1 MVDNDVRMGTDAR
14 SGKPR
19 PAGTGPRMLAAHAW
33 PFDANRRREDHGFFG
48 PDSPTWK
55 VWTSPT
61 ALLGFQRSIAVEA
74 FDPFLTAAVTGTQ
87 GIYTDPMGRL
97 DSTLTY
103 FTIIA
108 VGDSRA
114 AVEAS
119 ELLQRVHARGTGI
132 EPISGLRYSAN
143 DPDSQLWI
151 HLTGW
156 HSVLKCY
163 EMFGAG
169 PLTPAEEARYWADCV
184 IAAELQTCD
193 PAKVPNSRDGVRAYF
208 AEQRPRLCWS
218 EDADRVA
225 RQILYPPTGGTG
237 VLVGQVARRL
247 TPAVIATL
255 PQWMRRISGLDQSSA
270 VDAAVVPATRALMTS
285 VTPMPLRKRLATI
298 AAPQLVRVWDN
309 AYSSA
314 PPLRDEIVT
323 PAQARARFGKASK
336 TG

>member
-1 MVDNDVRMGTDAR
+1 MSNST
-14 SGKPR
+14 KP
-19 PAGTGPRMLAAHAW
+19 GTGPRMLSHQGF
-33 PFDANRRREDHGFFG
+33 PFDSARRREDHGFFG
-48 PDSPTWK
+48 PGSPTWK

-74 FDPFLTAAVTGTQ
+74 FDPFLSAAVTDTQ

-108 VGDSRA
+108 VGDSRSA
-114 AVEAS
+114 IEAS
-119 ELLQRVHARGTGI
+119 ELLQKVHARATGV
-132 EPISGLRYSAN
+132 EPISGKRYSAN

-151 HLTGW
+151 HMTGW

-163 EMFGAG
+163 EMFGPG
-169 PLTPAEEARYWADCV
+169 KLSPQDEARYWADCV

-193 PAKVPNSRDGVRAYF
+193 PATVPTSREGVRQYF

-225 RQILYPPTGGTG
+225 RQILYPPSDSTNP
-237 VLVGQVARRL
+237 VIASVARRL

-255 PQWMRRISGLDQSSA
+255 PRWMRKLSSLDQSAA
-270 VDAAVVPATRALMTS
+270 VDAAIIPTMRALMAS
-285 VTPMPLRKRLATI
+285 VTPLPVRTRVAGL
-298 AAPQLVRVWDN
+298 AAPSLVSVWEN
-309 AYSSA
+309 ALRSD
-314 PPLRDEIVT
+314 PPLRDTIVT
-323 PAQARARFGKASK
+323 PAEARARYGRTAV
-336 TG
+336 G